1 MDFFTAKNGPTFN
14 WKYGV
19 GFALGVLVTLIIII
33 VLANKF
39 GKAPGEQSAAV
50 PGPPPPPAP
59 PADSNLG
66 LSLPP
71 TDATP
76 PPPDGAEAYEPAPF

>member
-1 MDFFTAKNGPTFN
+1 MDFFTAKNGPTYN

-19 GFALGVLVTLIIII
+19 GFALGVLVTLVIII

-39 GKAPGEQSAAV
+39 GKAPGEPSAPVVAST
-50 PGPPPPPAP
+50 GPSPPLPE
-59 PADSNLG
+59 SNLA

-71 TDATP
+71 TDAPP